1 MNDQERACLQEQYPG
16 WHIRRPPAMECLIAT
31 RLGRPLTQ
39 RELYFGMRATL
50 IEDSYELLSE
60 ALAVQRRIEENL

>member
-1 MNDQERACLQEQYPG
+1 
-16 WHIRRPPAMECLIAT
+16 MECLIAT